1 MCGGGAEN
9 NARPR
14 PPPPLAPRYR
24 RSPAGSL
31 SSLVGASG
39 RSPSPKY
46 LEVGVGGGLLMR
58 SPEAQVCPAFPQAS
72 TPAPSPRRCDHHG
85 THAHAPR
92 GKLRV
97 EGRGTRNQGK
107 REDVG
112 KP

>member
-1 MCGGGAEN
+1 
-9 NARPR
+9 
-14 PPPPLAPRYR
+14 
-24 RSPAGSL
+24 
-31 SSLVGASG
+31 
-39 RSPSPKY
+39 
-46 LEVGVGGGLLMR
+46 MR